1 MTVNPVGCYR
11 RDVNTASR
19 LRDVSRAAVHSEIA
33 EAAEALF
40 AAQGFDATTVDQIAE
55 AVGMSQRTFFRYFPS
70 KEDAALDSVEHQNE
84 LLLER
89 LASRPLDEDEWASL
103 RSAFDLVVEQCADA
117 TLGARIASLHGLLH
131 ASPTLLAAYLERSA
145 GLQKRMVATLHD
157 RAAERGDPAES
168 DAVLRAVVGSAFACL
183 EAAIVCFTDGSV
195 DGPVLAGRL
204 DEVMTALRPA
214 RYL

>member
-1 MTVNPVGCYR
+1 M
-11 RDVNTASR
+11 NTASR
-19 LRDVSRAAVHSEIA
+19 LRDVSRAAVRSEIA

-89 LASRPLDEDEWASL
+89 LTSRPLDEDEWASL

-117 TLGARIASLHGLLH
+117 TLGARVASLHGLLH

-145 GLQKRMVATLHD
+145 GLQKRMVSALHD
-157 RAAERGDPAES
+157 RAAERGDPVES

-183 EAAIVCFTDGSV
+183 EATIVCFTDGSV

-214 RYL
+214 RYP